1 MIGLLFLVI
10 NGFSSLARV
19 YCARD
24 ASPGAFSLADGAPA
38 MQGGLRPGRAIG
50 SMRCCSRWC
59 ACDSTFR
66 LNVLRLIIRTARGK
80 SAKRTQILAERKKKI
95 GKIIANSSRLPNAIG
110 SPSHDNAQHRPS
122 TPTPTTTARPQQH
135 RRPLPPPQPQR

>member
-19 YCARD
+19 YCAKD

-38 MQGGLRPGRAIG
+38 MQGDLRPGRAIG

-59 ACDSTFR
+59 ACDSTFQR
-66 LNVLRLIIRTARGK
+66 LGAP
-80 SAKRTQILAERKKKI
+80 
-95 GKIIANSSRLPNAIG
+95 IADRSWLLPCM
-110 SPSHDNAQHRPS
+110 PLL
-122 TPTPTTTARPQQH
+122 
-135 RRPLPPPQPQR
+135 RRPELT